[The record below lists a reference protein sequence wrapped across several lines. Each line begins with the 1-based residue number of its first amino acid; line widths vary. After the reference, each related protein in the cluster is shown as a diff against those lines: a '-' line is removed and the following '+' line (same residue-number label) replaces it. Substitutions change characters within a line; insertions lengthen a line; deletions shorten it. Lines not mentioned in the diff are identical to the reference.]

1 VSFRLVRPWLVE
13 NLSEFFGRIPD
24 PPALKVFGTG
34 TAGMTTVLYL
44 IGVIM
49 TQEVRN
55 RVNKKHE
62 RIHVD
67 DTVLCKLCL
76 SELGEIYSDLELT
89 ADELD
94 LLDMPRRTFTVHFP
108 VRMDSGRTK
117 MFVGHRVQ
125 YNDARGPCKGGIRF
139 HPDLTIDHVRD
150 LAFLMVL
157 KCSVVNIPFGGSKGG
172 VVVSPKELSRNE
184 LEQVTRGYI
193 RAIAG
198 YIGPFKD
205 IPAPD
210 VYTDEKIMVWILDEY
225 ERIKGMH
232 VPAVVTGKPIE
243 LAGSRARSY
252 STSLGGI
259 YILEEAL
266 SKTGMR
272 ELGKGVAVQGF
283 GNVGENAARILYE
296 KGYKVIAVSDSRGGI
311 LNGAGLNIHE
321 VAAHKEKT
329 GSVGDFA
336 GAKNITN
343 EELLACD
350 CDVLIPAALSDQ
362 LNGGNAGKVKAGIVL
377 ELANAP
383 TTIEADEIFFE
394 NKIMLIPD
402 VLANAGGVVVSYFE
416 WSQNLNSEYWEEEK
430 VVRRLKN
437 VMISA
442 FNDVYGL
449 CDKGKCRMRRAA
461 YQIGVKRILHAERL
475 RGNL

>member
-1 VSFRLVRPWLVE
+1 VSR
-13 NLSEFFGRIPD
+13 
-24 PPALKVFGTG
+24 K
-34 TAGMTTVLYL
+34 Y
-44 IGVIM
+44 
-49 TQEVRN
+49 
-55 RVNKKHE
+55 E

-89 ADELD
+89 AEELD
-94 LLDMPRRTFTVHFP
+94 LLDMPKRSFTVHFP
-108 VRMDSGRTK
+108 VRMDSGKTK

-125 YNDARGPCKGGIRF
+125 YNDARGPSKGGIRF
-139 HPDLTIDHVRD
+139 HPDLTIDHVKD

-172 VVVSPKELSRNE
+172 VVVNPKELSRNE

-193 RAIAG
+193 RAIAD

-225 ERIKGMH
+225 ERIRGMH

-243 LAGSRARSY
+243 LAGSQARIF

-259 YILEEAL
+259 YVLEEAL
-266 SKTGMR
+266 RKTGIS
-272 ELGKGVAVQGF
+272 EIKKGIVVQGF
-283 GNVGENAARILYE
+283 GNVGENAARILFE
-296 KGYKVIAVSDSRGGI
+296 KGYRVIAVSDSRGGI
-311 LNGAGLNIHE
+311 VNRAGLDIHG
-321 VAAHKEKT
+321 VIAHKQKT
-329 GSVGDFA
+329 GSVVDFA
-336 GAKNITN
+336 GAGNVTN

-350 CDVLIPAALSDQ
+350 CDILVPAALSDQ
-362 LNGGNAGKVKAGIVL
+362 LNENNANDVKAKIVL

-394 NKIMLIPD
+394 KKIMLIPD

-416 WSQNLNSEYWEEEK
+416 WSQNLNSEYWEEDK

-449 CDKGKCRMRRAA
+449 CHEEKCRMRRAA
-461 YQIGVKRILHAERL
+461 YQIGVKRVLHAERL